1 MELEKRQLRE
11 EMARVVAECKGL
23 REENVQLKNVKMTL
37 EKRLELL
44 DSELEQAVSERIDIK
59 DEFS

>member
-1 MELEKRQLRE
+1 
-11 EMARVVAECKGL
+11 MARVVAESKGL

>member
-1 MELEKRQLRE
+1 MVWPNGIREKVAERE

-37 EKRLELL
+37 EK
-44 DSELEQAVSERIDIK
+44 
-59 DEFS
+59 